1 MGPTIVSKH
10 RIAIL
15 GAGGIAAKM
24 HLPGLAALSDR
35 CEVRLIAG
43 RRESRLKRLTERFDV
58 GEYTTSYDAA
68 ATRDD
73 IDAVIIATPHPQHV
87 AWGVKAIEAGKHL
100 MVQKPLCGDRAEAD
114 AFIAAVEAGDRTVMC
129 LPDFSPAIYAVR
141 QQIAQDALGK
151 ITGAR
156 ARTSHGG
163 PEVYYREVS
172 EIFGEGEQDQLWFFD
187 ASQASVGAL
196 FDMGVYAVAQL
207 VALLGSVR
215 QVTGRTATLDKAT
228 QLEDTASLLLEFDSG
243 VLATAETSWCDAA
256 RTWQWSV
263 HGTAGKFTKN
273 GNGPDELVLSQPER
287 MDSDHAP
294 IKHRELTTSEVDA
307 AGVGEA
313 HAHWLDCI
321 DRGEHPPLSH
331 AWAARHVTDVLLAGL
346 ESAKHGQPVTVTSKA
361 QR

>member
-1 MGPTIVSKH
+1 MPRL

-15 GAGGIAAKM
+15 GGGGIAAKM
-24 HLPGLAALSDR
+24 HLPALADLTDR

-43 RRESRLKRLTERFDV
+43 RRTSRLERLAGLFGV
-58 GEYTTSYDAA
+58 PHVTTDYNDAA
-68 ATRDD
+68 TSDD
-73 IDAVIIATPHPQHV
+73 VDAVIIATPHPHHV
-87 AWGVKAIEAGKHL
+87 AWGIKALEAGKHL

-114 AFIAAVEAGDRTVMC
+114 AFVAAVETSGRTVMC

-141 QQIAQDALGK
+141 RQIADGVIGK
-151 ITGAR
+151 VATAR

-172 EIFGEGEQDQLWFFD
+172 QIFEEPEAGELWFFD
-187 ASQASVGAL
+187 AKQASVGAL

-207 VALLGSVR
+207 VALLGSAR
-215 QVTGRTATLDKAT
+215 RVTARTATLDKPT
-228 QLEDTASLLLEFDSG
+228 ELEDTASLLIDFASG

-263 HGTAGKFTKN
+263 HGTAGKFTNN
-273 GNGPDELVLSQPER
+273 GNGPEQLVLAQPER

-294 IKHRELTTSEVDA
+294 INHREWPAHEVEQQ
-307 AGVGEA
+307 GVGEP

-321 DRGEHPPLSH
+321 DRGVHPPLSH
-331 AWAARHVTDVLLAGL
+331 AWAARHVTEILLAGL
-346 ESAKHGQPVTVTSKA
+346 ESARQAKPIDITTASE
-361 QR
+361 RLP